1 MNYQAAKDFVLDKL
15 QNELSE
21 KFFYHGLHHTMDV
34 LDVAE
39 DLGQQSDISPKEMV
53 LLKTAALYHDAGFTI
68 SNVNHEELGCDIARE
83 NLPRFGYLPEDI
95 ELVCGMI
102 MATKIPQ
109 SPKNKLEEILCDSD
123 LDYLGRDDF
132 YSIGATLYEELHF
145 HNIVKSEE
153 DWNRIQ
159 VSFLENHAFFTS
171 INQQRRTPRKMQH
184 LTELKD
190 LVATY

>member
-15 QNELSE
+15 HNELSE
-21 KFFYHGLHHTMDV
+21 KLSYHGLHHTLDV
-34 LDVAE
+34 LAVAQ
-39 DLGQQSDISPKEMV
+39 DLGQQVGLSAKEML

-68 SNVNHEELGCDIARE
+68 SNLNHEELGCGIVRE
-83 NLPRFGYLPEDI
+83 NLPRFGYTAEDI
-95 ELVCGMI
+95 ALICGMI

-109 SPKNKLEEILCDSD
+109 SPKNQLEEILCDAD

-132 YSIGATLYEELHF
+132 YSIGATLYTELHA
-145 HNIVKSEE
+145 HDVVKTEE

-159 VSFLENHAFFTS
+159 VGFLERHAYFTA
-171 INQQRRTPRKMQH
+171 INQKRRTARKMQY

>member
-15 QNELSE
+15 HNELSE

-34 LDVAE
+34 LEVAE
-39 DLGQQSDISPKEMV
+39 DLGNQIGILANEMI
-53 LLKTAALYHDAGFTI
+53 LLKTAALYHDSGFTI
-68 SNVNHEELGCDIARE
+68 SNVEHEELGCGIARE
-83 NLPRFGYLPEDI
+83 NLPRFGYTEEEI
-95 ELVCGMI
+95 NLVCGMI

-132 YSIGATLYEELHF
+132 YTIGATLFDELQF
-145 HNIVKSEE
+145 HSIVKTKE

-159 VSFLENHAFFTS
+159 VSFLEKHAFFTP
-171 INQQRRTPRKMQH
+171 INQERRTPRKLQY

-190 LVATY
+190 LVASY